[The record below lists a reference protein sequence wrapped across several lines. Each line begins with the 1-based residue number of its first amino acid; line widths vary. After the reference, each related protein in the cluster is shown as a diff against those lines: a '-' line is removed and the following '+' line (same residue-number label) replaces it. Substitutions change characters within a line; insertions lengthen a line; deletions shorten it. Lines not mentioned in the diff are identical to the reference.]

1 MELWA
6 LRMDRK
12 LTEDEERALAARYSP
27 PRRRAESLCA
37 CALLDLALR
46 ERMGWERLPEIVRG
60 ENGKPGFPEF
70 PGVQF
75 NLSHTAGAV
84 LAGVSETPVGVDI
97 ERLRPV
103 SRHLADR
110 FGEKE
115 PAAFFREWTRR
126 EAAAKRSGEGIAA
139 LLRQMGQPLPA
150 RGLWSVETFPGY
162 AAAACGDP
170 SDPPGAVRLVTV
182 EDLLFLKEK

>member
-6 LRMDRK
+6 LRMDRP
-12 LTEDEERALAARYSP
+12 LTEDEERTLAARFSP

-37 CALLDLALR
+37 YALLSLVLR

-60 ENGKPGFPEF
+60 RNGKPGFPGF

-75 NLSHTAGAV
+75 NLSHTAGAA
-84 LAGVSETPVGVDI
+84 LAGVSEWPVGVDI
-97 ERLRPV
+97 EGPRPV
-103 SRHLADR
+103 PRRLAER
-110 FGEKE
+110 FGKTE

-126 EAAAKRSGEGIAA
+126 EAVVKRSGEGIAA
-139 LLRQMGQPLPA
+139 LSRQMEQPLA
-150 RGLWSVETFPGY
+150 VRGLWSVETFPGY

-170 SDPPGAVRLVTV
+170 SDPPEAVRLVTM
-182 EDLLFLKEK
+182 DGLFRLLL